1 MKDVYKAQFDIE
13 NEAKKAATERQHEKD
28 LAEFFVRTEALG
40 ISFLFLTHICLY
52 SCT

>member
-40 ISFLFLTHICLY
+40 ICSFLLTHICMY
-52 SCT
+52 RYT